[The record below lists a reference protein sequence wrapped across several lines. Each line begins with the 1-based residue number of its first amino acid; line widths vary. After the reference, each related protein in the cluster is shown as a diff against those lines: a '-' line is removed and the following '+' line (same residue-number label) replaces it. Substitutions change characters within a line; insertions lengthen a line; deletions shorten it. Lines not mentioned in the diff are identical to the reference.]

1 MSQVHYDGVS
11 LQPLPIHLG
20 LGQRVVVGEP
30 DEWLAPVAQSTL
42 LAVLVGHREG
52 GLRTYM
58 KRREV
63 SR

>member
-11 LQPLPIHLG
+11 FQPLPIHLC
-20 LGQRVVVGEP
+20 LGQGVVIGEP

-42 LAVLVGHREG
+42 LAVLVGHHKG

-58 KRREV
+58 KGREV
-63 SR
+63 SQ